1 MAADPPTPHNRYRNA
16 NCTEPIMGS
25 IWYPMRTRSRPVR
38 TALITEEVVKEKTS
52 GRQTWKS
59 KALADPDA
67 NSDDSGVNR
76 AAIAMS
82 RGTTAIATDAGHL
95 TGTGRTGC
103 SLQRSSMNLL
113 WLMTVNHRE
122 IRIFRILRRA
132 SRCGR
137 LEAVSIPTRLATQA
151 SSTLSITTGST
162 GRSMRPVRTWAISST
177 TFRDSSSATSPK
189 MV

>member
-1 MAADPPTPHNRYRNA
+1 
-16 NCTEPIMGS
+16 PIMGS
-25 IWYPMRTRSRPVR
+25 IWYPMRTRTRPVR

-52 GRQTWKS
+52 GRQTRKS

-67 NSDDSGVNR
+67 NRDDSGVNR

-82 RGTTAIATDAGHL
+82 RVTTAIATDAGHL

-137 LEAVSIPTRLATQA
+137 LEAVSIPTRLA
-151 SSTLSITTGST
+151 
-162 GRSMRPVRTWAISST
+162 
-177 TFRDSSSATSPK
+177 
-189 MV
+189 

>member
-76 AAIAMS
+76 DEEGHDGHS
-82 RGTTAIATDAGHL
+82 YRRRTPHRNRTDGMF
-95 TGTGRTGC
+95 TP
-103 SLQRSSMNLL
+103 
-113 WLMTVNHRE
+113 
-122 IRIFRILRRA
+122 
-132 SRCGR
+132 
-137 LEAVSIPTRLATQA
+137 AVEHESPLAHDRQSQGNQNIQNT
-151 SSTLSITTGST
+151 
-162 GRSMRPVRTWAISST
+162 
-177 TFRDSSSATSPK
+177 
-189 MV
+189 